1 MLSRDEGL
9 LSIYHT
15 IIICVYVLVVIR
27 DLQVKCLVTHLLC
40 CLLSQHTSYV
50 AGNIVKWFFSVFLSD
65 EDVVLIFPFL
75 VYLKVKVH
83 RYWPGKQP
91 ANIGNLVVEMT
102 NEMVY
107 DDYTM
112 REIKLTNTK
121 VSQLFF
127 ILAEFTKFSRRQVEF
142 LVLIICFSLL
152 VDHKTDKKNLCVLV
166 RMFVLAYA
174 YSRLSSFPLPPP
186 PSFLSPPS
194 LLPLFPLPPSSPP
207 PPPSF
212 LSPSPPPP
220 SSPPVRGVRRYL
232 RAVLFSYSRFLLSKN
247 PKISQFQFDLDKS
260 EKSAILWIH

>member
-1 MLSRDEGL
+1 M
-9 LSIYHT
+9 
-15 IIICVYVLVVIR
+15 
-27 DLQVKCLVTHLLC
+27 
-40 CLLSQHTSYV
+40 
-50 AGNIVKWFFSVFLSD
+50 
-65 EDVVLIFPFL
+65 
-75 VYLKVKVH
+75 H

-152 VDHKTDKKNLCVLV
+152 VDHKTDKKNLCVPV

-186 PSFLSPPS
+186 PPSFLSS
-194 LLPLFPLPPSSPP
+194 
-207 PPPSF
+207 
-212 LSPSPPPP
+212 SPSPPPP
-220 SSPPVRGVRRYL
+220 SSPPPHPLLPLPLPTHSFLSPSKGRS
-232 RAVLFSYSRFLLSKN
+232 AVF
-247 PKISQFQFDLDKS
+247 
-260 EKSAILWIH
+260 EG